1 MGTEET
7 SGRRLEP
14 GLCLAA
20 ALLVAVAGLL
30 GYPRAAWIGAAVA
43 LAALGIRRMAQPRPA
58 PAPVQ
63 LPPAVPDV
71 SVPAARPA
79 SADEVAQH
87 RFLEAIAQ
95 LDEALDELRNRA
107 AGAGLDGHFTAGV
120 NQLSGT
126 LSRLTAFGGSI
137 SDATGRLDNLRS
149 MIFQIL
155 GQISE
160 LGDISDRISGMV
172 DTIRKIASQ
181 TNLLALNATIEA
193 ARAGEAG
200 RSFAVVAGE
209 VRKLAEDS
217 RAATE
222 SIDQIVTEVR
232 DLSGATIEC
241 ANLAS
246 EGVESARTQV
256 SELDQNLSAAVADLH
271 GVQQAVDAARAA
283 TGELTRAVAAAPRST
298 LAGRLP

>member
-1 MGTEET
+1 VADEES
-7 SGRRLEP
+7 SGRRLEA
-14 GLCLAA
+14 GLSIGA
-20 ALLVAVAGLL
+20 ALLVAAAGLL
-30 GYPRAAWIGAAVA
+30 GYPRVAWIGGAVV
-43 LAALGIRRMAQPRPA
+43 LAALGVRWLAGGRPVA
-58 PAPVQ
+58 GLEPVTPAIPVIAPV
-63 LPPAVPDV
+63 VPG
-71 SVPAARPA
+71 P
-79 SADEVAQH
+79 SADEVSQH

-95 LDEALDELRNRA
+95 LDEALDELRTRA
-107 AGAGLDGHFTAGV
+107 ADAGLDSHFTDGV
-120 NQLSGT
+120 NRLSGT
-126 LSRLTAFGGSI
+126 LGRLNSFGGGI
-137 SDATGRLDNLRS
+137 TDATARLDNLRS

-193 ARAGEAG
+193 ARAGDAG

-209 VRKLAEDS
+209 VRKLADDS

-232 DLSGATIEC
+232 DLSEATIEC

-246 EGVESARTQV
+246 EGVESARDQV
-256 SELDQNLSAAVADLH
+256 AGLDQGVSSVLAELRD
-271 GVQQAVDAARAA
+271 VQQAVDAARAA
-283 TGELTRAVAAAPRST
+283 TGDLTRAVATAPRST

>member
-1 MGTEET
+1 MGTEEA
-7 SGRRLEP
+7 SGRRP
-14 GLCLAA
+14 AAGLSIVA
-20 ALLVAVAGLL
+20 ALLVAAAGLL
-30 GYPRAAWIGAAVA
+30 GYPRVAWIAGAVA
-43 LAALGIRRMAQPRPA
+43 LAGLGVRWLAGGRPEA
-58 PAPVQ
+58 EPEPVTAVVPVTAPVTHG
-63 LPPAVPDV
+63 P
-71 SVPAARPA
+71 STE
-79 SADEVAQH
+79 EVAQH

-95 LDEALDELRNRA
+95 LDEALDEVRTRA
-107 AGAGLDGHFTAGV
+107 ADAGLDGHFTDGV
-120 NQLSGT
+120 N
-126 LSRLTAFGGSI
+126 RLRDSVGRLNSFGGGI
-137 SDATGRLDNLRS
+137 TEATSRLDNLRS

-193 ARAGEAG
+193 ARAGDAG

-209 VRKLAEDS
+209 VRKLADDS

-232 DLSGATIEC
+232 GLSEATIEC

-246 EGVESARTQV
+246 EGVESARDQV
-256 SELDQNLSAAVADLH
+256 AGLDAGVSGVLAELRD
-271 GVQQAVDAARAA
+271 VQQAVDAARAA
-283 TGELTRAVAAAPRST
+283 SGDLARTIAATPRSA
-298 LAGRLP
+298 LAGRLS